1 MHAPPQ
7 FRFDPKESLTPDGY
21 LTPVYFN
28 KEVLVRYSYDSR
40 FSCEF
45 HSDTYG
51 TVFGSE
57 FDIEFGVNSNGS
69 VVAWLGDLEKLPLA
83 ERYVWL
89 AENKEPE
96 ANAASEFFEG
106 QINAEFTEEPSALRC
121 LNALERLNNGFHQKF
136 SDFLYHERSIEA
148 RIEEARRYKR
158 MILDSVD
165 DFKRFV
171 TELNEIINE
180 RINNSQLRKFLDAR
194 SLAYADGAK
203 GNKLLEVVY
212 RGVLG
217 DSSNLI
223 APFYYL
229 YDIRLWAAHNMSDEK
244 LTEVARKLGKAP
256 VANSDLWEALVA
268 ELERSS
274 NRLHGLVEA
283 LT

>member
-1 MHAPPQ
+1 MHEAPQ
-7 FRFDPKESLTPDGY
+7 FRFDPKERLTADGY
-21 LTPVYFN
+21 LIPVYFT

-40 FSCEF
+40 FSCAF

-51 TVFGSE
+51 TVSGAE
-57 FDIEFGVNSNGS
+57 FDIAFGVNSSGS
-69 VVAWLGDLEKLPLA
+69 VIAWLGDLEKLPLA
-83 ERYVWL
+83 ERYIWL

-96 ANAASEFFEG
+96 SNTASEFFEG
-106 QINAEFTEEPSALRC
+106 QIKAEFTEEPSALRC
-121 LNALERLNNGFHQKF
+121 LNALERLNNGFHQKL
-136 SDFLYHERSIEA
+136 SVHLYHERSIEA

-158 MILDSVD
+158 LILNSVD
-165 DFKRFV
+165 DFKRFA

-180 RINNSQLRKFLDAR
+180 NTNNSQLRKFLDTR
-194 SLAYADGAK
+194 SLAYAEGAK

-212 RGVLG
+212 RDVLG

-229 YDIRLWAAHNMSDEK
+229 YDLRLWAAHNMSDEK

-256 VANSDLWEALVA
+256 VANFDLWEALVA
-268 ELERSS
+268 EVEHSA
-274 NRLHGLVEA
+274 NELHRLVEA